1 MMDEMKTK
9 RLMENSPKAG
19 EFLTRHE
26 RLVTNRTT
34 WETHWQEIA
43 ERILVR
49 KAEFTKGKTPVS
61 NQTKGEKRSEKV
73 FDSTAALALERF
85 TAAIESL
92 LTPRNARWHK
102 LRPINE
108 ALRENNEVQQYLDEV
123 TRILFANRYAPS
135 ANFASQANEVY
146 TDLGAFGTG
155 AMLIEDNYGKGL
167 RYSSVPLEQCYP
179 IFDAWGKLIGMHRDF
194 ELEAHQ
200 ALREFGEDMTP
211 EMIKEAAKHSPMNR
225 FRFLHVVRER
235 DEYDPVRKDHLGM
248 KYMSCYVSY
257 TGRAIVR
264 EKGYRSMPY
273 AVTRYTTSTK
283 EDYGRSPAMT
293 VLPTIKTLNEMK
305 KTVLRGAQKMVN
317 PPLMLTE
324 DGALR
329 SFDLREGALNA
340 GALDAQGNQLVKPL
354 DIGGNLGIGMDLMQ
368 AEQKTVN
375 EAFLVTLFQILV
387 ETPAMTA
394 TEAML
399 RAQEKGALLAPTMGR
414 QQSEFLGPLIQREI
428 EILAHAGAFP
438 PMPDALLEAGG
449 ELEIEYESPIML
461 AQRAGEGVAILNTLQ
476 AITPLAQIDPSV
488 LDPFD
493 MEASARIL
501 AEVNGYPAKA
511 IRSKE
516 DVAARKDQQAE
527 AAQAQQLLAAAPVA
541 AGAVKDLA
549 QAQALAGS
557 APSQQAPDMFAGQ

>member
-1 MMDEMKTK
+1 MAL
-9 RLMENSPKAG
+9 RENDSKAQ
-19 EFLTRHE
+19 EFITRHTKLE
-26 RLVTNRTT
+26 QNRSTF
-34 WETHWQEIA
+34 EQHWQEIA

-49 KAEFTKGKTPVS
+49 KAEFTKGKQPVT
-61 NQTKGEKRSEKV
+61 NVTRGEKRSEKV
-73 FDSTAALALERF
+73 FDATASLAVDRF
-85 TAAIESL
+85 SAAMESL

-108 ALRENNEVQQYLDEV
+108 ALRENIEVQQYLDEV
-123 TRILFANRYAPS
+123 TRVIFANRYAPT

-155 AMLIEDNYGKGL
+155 VIFVEDNYGRGL
-167 RYSSVPLEQCYP
+167 RYSSVPLEQSYP
-179 IFDAWGKLIGMHRDF
+179 IFDAWGRLIGFHRDF

-200 ALREFGEDMTP
+200 IVREFGKDNVPAQIASAAEHAPMT
-211 EMIKEAAKHSPMNR
+211 R
-225 FRFLHVVRER
+225 FRLLHVVRER
-235 DEYDPVRKDHLGM
+235 GEYDPSRKDYRGM
-248 KYMSCYVSY
+248 KFMSCYVSY
-257 TGRAIVR
+257 TGTAILR
-264 EKGYRSMPY
+264 EKGYRTMPY
-273 AVTRYTTSTK
+273 MVTRYTTSTK

-317 PPLMLTE
+317 PPLMMTE
-324 DGALR
+324 DGAMR
-329 SFDLREGALNA
+329 SFDLREGAMNV
-340 GALDAQGNQLVKPL
+340 GALDAQGNQLVKSL
-354 DIGGNLGIGMDLMQ
+354 DIKGNIGLGIDLMQ

-414 QQSEFLGPLIQREI
+414 QQSEFLGPMITREI
-428 EILAHAGAFP
+428 DILAHADAFP
-438 PMPDALLEAGG
+438 PMPDVLLKAGG
-449 ELEIEYESPIML
+449 EIEIEYESPIML

-476 AITPLAQIDPSV
+476 AVTPLAQVDPSV

-493 MEASARIL
+493 LSESARIL

-511 IRSKE
+511 LRSAE
-516 DVAARKDQQAE
+516 DIAARKAQQAQAE
-527 AAQAQQLLAAAPVA
+527 QAQQLLAAAPVA

-557 APSQQAPDMFAGQ
+557 APNQQAPAIIPGA

>member
-1 MMDEMKTK
+1 MMA
-9 RLMENSPKAG
+9 LIENDPKARDYI
-19 EFLTRHE
+19 TRHE
-26 RLVTNRTT
+26 KMARTRST
-34 WETHWQEIA
+34 FEAHWNEIA

-49 KAEFTKGKTPVS
+49 KAEFLKGKTSVS
-61 NQTKGEKRSEKV
+61 TENRGEKRSDKV

-85 TAAIESL
+85 SAAMESL

-102 LRPINE
+102 LRTINE
-108 ALRENNEVQQYLDEV
+108 ALRSNPEVQQYLDEV
-123 TRILFANRYAPS
+123 TRILFANRYAPA

-155 AMLIEDNYGKGL
+155 VILVEDNLGVGL
-167 RYSSVPLEQCYP
+167 RYSSIPLEQSYP
-179 IFDAWGKLIGMHRDF
+179 IFDAWGRLVGMHRDF
-194 ELEAHQ
+194 ELEAQQ
-200 ALREFGEDMTP
+200 ALREFGE
-211 EMIKEAAKHSPMNR
+211 EMLPAVIKEAAKPDNNPMQR

-235 DEYDPVRKDHLGM
+235 DDYDKGRKDYRGM
-248 KYMSCYVSY
+248 KYLSCYVSY
-257 TGRAIVR
+257 TGSCLVR
-264 EKGYRSMPY
+264 EAGYRTMPY
-273 AVTRYTTSTK
+273 MVTRYTTSTK

-305 KTVLRGAQKMVN
+305 KSVLRAAQKRNN

-329 SFDLREGALNA
+329 SFDLREGAMNY
-340 GALDAQGNQLVKPL
+340 GALTPSGDELVKPL
-354 DIGGNLGIGMDLMQ
+354 NLGGDPGIGLDLMQ

-414 QQSEFLGPLIQREI
+414 QQSEFLGPLILREI
-428 EILAHAGAFP
+428 DILAHADSFP
-438 PMPDALLEAGG
+438 PMPQVLIDAGG

-461 AQRAGEGVAILNTLQ
+461 AQRAGEGMAILNTLQ
-476 AITPLAQIDPSV
+476 AVTPLAQVDPSV

-493 MEASARIL
+493 LQESARIL

-511 IRSKE
+511 LRSKE
-516 DVAARKDQQAE
+516 DMEAIKEQKAQ

-549 QAQALAGS
+549 QAQSLAGA
-557 APSQQAPDMFAGQ
+557 APSQQAPAIIPGE

>member
-1 MMDEMKTK
+1 MDEIKKST
-9 RLMENSPKAG
+9 LIENSSKAG
-19 EFLTRHE
+19 DFISRHDKM
-26 RLVTNRTT
+26 VTNRTT

-49 KAEFTKGKTPVS
+49 KAEFTRGKTPDS
-61 NQTKGEKRSEKV
+61 TRTKGEKRSEKV

-102 LRPINE
+102 LRPIDE
-108 ALRENNEVQQYLDEV
+108 ALRENNEVQAYLDEV
-123 TRILFANRYAPS
+123 TRILFANRYAPT

-155 AMLIEDNYGKGL
+155 ALLTEDNLGKGL
-167 RYSSVPLEQCYP
+167 RYSSIPLEQCYP
-179 IFDAWGKLIGMHRDF
+179 IFDAWGRLVGMHRDF

-211 EMIKEAAKHSPMNR
+211 DMIKHAAKHNPMAR

-235 DEYDPVRKDHLGM
+235 EDYDTERKDYRGM

-257 TGRAIVR
+257 TGRAVVR
-264 EKGYRSMPY
+264 EKGYRTMPY

-354 DIGGNLGIGMDLMQ
+354 DIGGNIGLGLDLMQ

-414 QQSEFLGPLIQREI
+414 QQSEFLGPLVQREI
-428 EILAHAGAFP
+428 DILAHAGAFP
-438 PMPDALLEAGG
+438 PMPQALLDAGG
-449 ELEIEYESPIML
+449 EIEIEYESPIML

-476 AITPLAQIDPSV
+476 SLIPLAQVDPSV

-511 IRSKE
+511 LRSKE
-516 DVAARKDQQAE
+516 AVAARKEEGAQ

-549 QAQALAGS
+549 QAQALSGS
-557 APSQQAPDMFAGQ
+557 APSQQAPNLFAGE

>member
-1 MMDEMKTK
+1 MMAIK
-9 RLMENSPKAG
+9 ENSPKAQ
-19 EFLTRHE
+19 EFITRHE
-26 RLVTNRTT
+26 RIITT
-34 WETHWQEIA
+34 RSTFEQHWQEIA

-49 KAEFTKGKTPVS
+49 KAEFTKGKTPVTS
-61 NQTKGEKRSEKV
+61 ETKGEKRSQKV

-85 TAAIESL
+85 SAAMESM

-102 LRPINE
+102 LRPIDE
-108 ALRENNEVQQYLDEV
+108 VLRENQEVKVYLDEV
-123 TRILFANRYAPS
+123 TRILFANRYAPK

-146 TDLGAFGTG
+146 IDLGAFGTG
-155 AMLIEDNYGKGL
+155 IMLVEDNLGVGI
-167 RYSSVPLEQCYP
+167 RYSSVPLEQSYP
-179 IFDAWGKLIGMHRDF
+179 IFDAWGRLVGMNRDF

-200 ALREFGEDMTP
+200 VIREFGEDNTP
-211 EMIKEAAKHSPMNR
+211 DMIKNVAKTNPMQR

-235 DEYDPVRKDHLGM
+235 DEYNPERRDYRGM

-257 TGRAIVR
+257 TGNAIVR
-264 EKGYRSMPY
+264 ESGYRTMPY
-273 AVTRYTTSTK
+273 MVSRYTTSTK

-293 VLPTIKTLNEMK
+293 VLPTIKGVNEMK
-305 KTVLRGAQKMVN
+305 KTITRAAQKMVN

-324 DGALR
+324 DGAMR

-340 GALDAQGNQLVKPL
+340 GALDAMGNELVKPL
-354 DIGGNLGIGMDLMQ
+354 EIRGQIGLGVDLLQ
-368 AEQKTVN
+368 QEQRTIN

-428 EILAHAGAFP
+428 DILAHAGAFP
-438 PMPDALLEAGG
+438 PMPDALIEAGG
-449 ELEIEYESPIML
+449 EIEIEYESPIML
-461 AQRAGEGVAILNTLQ
+461 AQKAGEGVAILNTLQ

-493 MEASARIL
+493 LSESARIL

-511 IRSKE
+511 LLSKDE
-516 DVAARKDQQAE
+516 IEAKKEQSAQ

-549 QAQALAGS
+549 QAQSLAGS
-557 APSQQAPDMFAGQ
+557 APNQQAPAILPGV